1 MLPTHR
7 ESVAAWLGCP
17 APDPTLG
24 TPALQIR
31 AGWPA
36 DAIGEPAD
44 ETLQALRRLWSGA
57 GEYAGK
63 HVIVSGT
70 LAILPVNDARL
81 PIWVGG
87 AVRRSAERARGWLT
101 AATAESTS
109 GCRSC
114 PARRR
119 PIAPRCAAVTAR
131 SH

>member
-57 GEYAGK
+57 AEYAGR

-70 LAILPVNDARL
+70 LAILPVNNARL

-87 AVRRSAERARGWLT
+87 AVRRSAERAARLGD
-101 AATAESTS
+101 
-109 GCRSC
+109 GCYGGINFRLFAVVPPDAGLSC
-114 PARRR
+114 RAARR
-119 PIAPRCAAVTAR
+119 
-131 SH
+131 